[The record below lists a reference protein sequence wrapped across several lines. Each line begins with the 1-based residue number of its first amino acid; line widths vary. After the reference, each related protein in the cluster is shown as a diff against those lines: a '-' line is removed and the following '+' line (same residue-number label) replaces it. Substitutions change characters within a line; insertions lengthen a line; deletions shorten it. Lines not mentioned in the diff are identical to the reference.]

1 MCLLMKHNP
10 MGINKGLC
18 SLEILWSFS
27 RIAREKHKKFYDHFS
42 ELLFIEPND
51 LVVSWRQVCDNP
63 LATRVGGILSKDNN
77 FVPLSYPLLF
87 VFVFSLFFLH
97 YFVYYPH
104 HSISVFC

>member
-1 MCLLMKHNP
+1 MCLLMKYNP

-42 ELLFIEPND
+42 ELLSVEPND

-63 LATRVGGILSKDNN
+63 LATRVGGDI
-77 FVPLSYPLLF
+77 V
-87 VFVFSLFFLH
+87 
-97 YFVYYPH
+97 
-104 HSISVFC
+104 